1 MLGHGLVKA
10 TMFVVAGRILAAE
23 GSSSIDD
30 VHGLLARRPDLA
42 RPLLAGTAALL
53 GFPPFVLF
61 FTEVAIVVAGWANG
75 LGPAMAVA
83 LLLLLVVFAGFS
95 RQVAAMTLGVT
106 NGPAAGDAAPVEE
119 RHPSLA
125 PPETARAGAGRQAP
139 LVVALTAAVLLG
151 FAARPLAELLTDAA
165 AVLAGGR

>member
-23 GSSSIDD
+23 GSSRIDD

-61 FTEVAIVVAGWANG
+61 FTEVAIVIAGWANG
-75 LGPAMAVA
+75 LGW
-83 LLLLLVVFAGFS
+83 
-95 RQVAAMTLGVT
+95 RW
-106 NGPAAGDAAPVEE
+106 
-119 RHPSLA
+119 PSHCCSCWWCS
-125 PPETARAGAGRQAP
+125 PGS
-139 LVVALTAAVLLG
+139 
-151 FAARPLAELLTDAA
+151 AARSP
-165 AVLAGGR
+165 R